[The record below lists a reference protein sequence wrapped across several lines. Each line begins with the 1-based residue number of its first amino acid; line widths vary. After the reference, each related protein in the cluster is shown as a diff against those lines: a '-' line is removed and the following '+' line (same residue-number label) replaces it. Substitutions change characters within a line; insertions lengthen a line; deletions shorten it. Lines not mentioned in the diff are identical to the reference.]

1 MAAKKIITV
10 FGATGAQ
17 GGSVV
22 NIFLN
27 DSKLKADWAVR
38 GVTRDTT
45 KDSSKALAAKG
56 VEVVSADLSDKSSLA
71 AAVKGATAV
80 FAVTNY
86 WDKLDKDLET
96 RQGKD
101 IADVSQ
107 EAGVKHFIFSS
118 LLDINKLSKGKLPD
132 VYHFDSKAAAE
143 EYIRTLPLPST
154 FFLPG
159 FYMSN
164 LPGGMFRP
172 TPPDNAWA
180 LNLPIPASA
189 PMPLFDASAD
199 TGKFVKAIVLNRD
212 KLLGK
217 RVLGAT
223 EYVTT
228 GEAVETFKR
237 VYPEAGKN
245 AKYNEIPHDAFRGAL
260 KGMGMPDFAAE
271 EMLQNMRLLDEF
283 GYFGGEKLDESHALV
298 EDKLTTWEEHVKN
311 AKAFAGLK

>member
-1 MAAKKIITV
+1 MAKKIITV

-17 GGSVV
+17 GGSVI
-22 NIFLN
+22 NIFLS
-27 DSKLKADWAVR
+27 DPKLKEEWAVR

-45 KDSSKALAAKG
+45 KDSAKALAAKG
-56 VEVVSADLSDKSSLA
+56 VEVVSADLSDKASLA

-96 RQGKD
+96 QQGKD
-101 IADVSQ
+101 IADASL
-107 EAGVKHFIFSS
+107 EAGVQHFIFSS
-118 LLDINKLSKGKLPD
+118 LLDINKLSKGVLPD

-143 EYIRTLPLPST
+143 EYIRTLELPST

-164 LPGGMFRP
+164 LPGGMFRQ

-180 LNLPIPASA
+180 LNLPIPASS
-189 PMPLFDASAD
+189 PVPLFDAGAD
-199 TGKFVKAIVLNRD
+199 TGKFVKGIVLNRD
-212 KLLGK
+212 KVLGK

-223 EYVTT
+223 EYLTT
-228 GEAVETFKR
+228 GEAVETFKK
-237 VYPEAGKN
+237 VYPEAGRTARFN
-245 AKYNEIPHDAFRGAL
+245 QLSHDQFRAAL
-260 KGMGMPDFAAE
+260 TGQGMPSFVAE

-283 GYFGGEKLDESHALV
+283 GYYGGEKLDESLALV
-298 EDKLTTWEEHVKN
+298 EDPLTTWEEHVKKN
-311 AKAFAGLK
+311 KAFAGLQ

>member
-1 MAAKKIITV
+1 MAKKIITV

-22 NIFLN
+22 NIFLS
-27 DSKLKADWAVR
+27 DPKLKEEWAVR

-56 VEVVSADLSDKSSLA
+56 VEVVSADLSDKASLA

-96 RQGKD
+96 QQGKD
-101 IADVSQ
+101 IANASL
-107 EAGVKHFIFSS
+107 EAGVQHFIFSS
-118 LLDINKLSKGKLPD
+118 LLDINKLSKGVLPD

-143 EYIRTLPLPST
+143 EYIRTLDLPST

-164 LPGGMFRP
+164 LPGGMFRQ

-180 LNLPIPASA
+180 LNLPIPASS
-189 PMPLFDASAD
+189 PMPLFDAGAD
-199 TGKFVKAIVLNRD
+199 TGKFVKGIVLNRD
-212 KLLGK
+212 KVLGK

-223 EYVTT
+223 EYLTT
-228 GEAVETFKR
+228 GEAVETFKK
-237 VYPEAGKN
+237 VYPEAGRTARFN
-245 AKYNEIPHDAFRGAL
+245 QLSHDQFRAAL
-260 KGMGMPDFAAE
+260 TGQGMPGFVAE

-283 GYFGGEKLDESHALV
+283 GYYGGEKLDESLALV
-298 EDKLTTWEEHVKN
+298 EDPLTTWEEHVKKN
-311 AKAFAGLK
+311 KAFAGLQ